1 MKESPRWL
9 ISKGR
14 VEEAY
19 RVVFK
24 KKHGIE
30 FPAKQYCEVVIDN
43 QVSLNILSKYDHNA
57 KALIYFAAK
66 SILRPK
72 VQKYFQGTFITIWNL
87 ETTSN
92 GHNLPLHIL
101 HNISFILC
109 DRFIELF

>member
-24 KKHGIE
+24 KKNDIE

-43 QVSLNILSKYDHNA
+43 KVSLHSPNMTNS
-57 KALIYFAAK
+57 
-66 SILRPK
+66 
-72 VQKYFQGTFITIWNL
+72 
-87 ETTSN
+87 
-92 GHNLPLHIL
+92 
-101 HNISFILC
+101 
-109 DRFIELF
+109 